1 MIAIDTNI
9 LLRLILDDDLSQGK
23 AARKLL
29 VKSKLF
35 VPITVAMETEWVLR
49 AAYGLSRSQ
58 IADAIEFI
66 VNMENMEFEIST
78 AILWSVARYR
88 DGADFADMIH
98 IIASKE
104 KEMDAFVT
112 FDKKLEKQA
121 ILECP
126 IKIQTIR

>member
-1 MIAIDTNI
+1 LIAIDTNI
-9 LLRLILDDDLSQGK
+9 LLRLILDDEPSQGK

-29 VKSKLF
+29 ATSKLF

-58 IADAIEFI
+58 IADAIESI

-78 AILWSVARYR
+78 ALLWSVARYR

-104 KEMDAFVT
+104 KEMDAFAT
-112 FDKKLEKQA
+112 FDKRLEKQA